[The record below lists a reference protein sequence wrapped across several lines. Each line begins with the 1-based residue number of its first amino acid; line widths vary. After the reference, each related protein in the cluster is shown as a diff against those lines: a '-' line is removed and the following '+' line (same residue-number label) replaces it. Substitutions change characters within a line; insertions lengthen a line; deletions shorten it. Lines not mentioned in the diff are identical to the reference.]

1 MSKKEQIF
9 FFILLAFFDNQQV
22 ITKQNEKYT
31 HSKYNTPKQKS
42 HINIKSTF
50 IHRHCKV
57 HFENWQYGKNNQF
70 QQANT
75 FNQKELLYCVLF
87 FSSESFPYMR
97 NQHQNWYN
105 NADCRPYFDYQ
116 FKFSVKV
123 VRQGSNII
131 KGNQQIKDKIY
142 WKEFVYPFVGGS
154 QYIIFSICI

>member
-75 FNQKELLYCVLF
+75 FNQKELTYCVLF
-87 FSSESFPYMR
+87 LSSESFPYMR

-105 NADCRPYFDYQ
+105 IADCRPYFDYQ